1 MYEFKT
7 LNLIGYRSKP
17 IANTFM
23 KQENETNKLA
33 IVYPGKGYTCH
44 MPLLY
49 YTSMILLSKGFDV
62 LWVQYDY
69 GKNSEIQTLPEARQ
83 TDWIGIDANAAYSL
97 AKSQRNYEKIVLV
110 GKSLGS
116 AAIKAVV
123 SSNKMPKNL
132 KIIWFT
138 PPLTDSELFNFVT
151 KSCKGNSLFI
161 AGSNDEVVNKD
172 LLNNIQKAGAGRF
185 IFINGANHSM
195 EFEGKP
201 TTKNIKALST
211 IMSEVSKFIRG

>member
-1 MYEFKT
+1 MYEYKT

-17 IANTFM
+17 IPNTFM
-23 KQENETNKLA
+23 MQENETNKLA
-33 IVYPGKGYTCH
+33 IVYPGKGYTCQ

-49 YTSMILLSKGFDV
+49 YTSQILLSKGFDV

-69 GKNSEIQTLPEARQ
+69 GKNSEISVLPIASQ
-83 TDWIGIDANAAYSL
+83 SDWIEIDANAAYSF
-97 AKSQRNYEKIVLV
+97 AMSQRKYEKIVLV

-123 SSNKMPKNL
+123 SSNKMPKSL

-138 PPLTDSELFNFVT
+138 PPLTDSELFNFVM
-151 KSCKGNSLFI
+151 KSYKGNSLFI

-172 LLNNIQKAGAGRF
+172 LLNEVQKASAGRF
-185 IFINGANHSM
+185 LFIKDADHSM
-195 EFEGKP
+195 EVGES
-201 TTKNIKALST
+201 TTKNIKVMSD
-211 IMSEVSKFIRG
+211 IMREVAKFVR